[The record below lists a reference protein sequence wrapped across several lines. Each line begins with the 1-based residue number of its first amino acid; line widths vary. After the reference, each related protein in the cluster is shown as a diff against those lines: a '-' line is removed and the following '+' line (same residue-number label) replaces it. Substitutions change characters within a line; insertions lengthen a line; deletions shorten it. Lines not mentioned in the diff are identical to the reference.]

1 MINIF
6 FEGDIDMKITEIVT
20 TIICNTLMDPTVL
33 DRSRRRKGAF
43 SRNCGK
49 LPFWTVIK
57 LLLSNIKRT
66 VNSMLDEFFTSLAR
80 LSGSSVVTTCSQQAF
95 SKARAGIDH
104 TIFKECFEKMLDF
117 LCTKESHEFHHRL
130 GGLWGLQIISIDGS
144 KISLPN
150 RKILLGKYGGMGGG
164 ASSPTAL
171 ASIAF
176 DVLNE
181 RVLDAQFEPLATGER
196 NLAMRHIGT
205 IKAKDLTDL
214 LYTMFVFDR
223 GYASKDLI
231 LYIQN
236 TIQSRYLFRV
246 RDKFNLTIDSL
257 PRPDGSGMIDQTLEL
272 YEGVRV
278 RVLRFNLPS
287 GILETLIT
295 NDFERNAE
303 MFRQLYFLRWP
314 VEEEYLLIKEKIGL
328 TCFRGY
334 SENSILQE
342 FWISMLLTNLANVI
356 KQETDGII
364 KHEHSTK
371 PWLKH
376 EYKTNMNELAGG
388 LSRHLPDL
396 LDADTPYEKHCII
409 KNIFN
414 FMIHHPVIDKKG
426 TGESNPRKLARNV
439 DWHYNVKLTH

>member
-117 LCTKESHEFHHRL
+117 LCTRESHEYHHRL
-130 GGLWGLQIISIDGS
+130 GGLWGLQLIAIDGS

-150 RKILLGKYGGMGGG
+150 RNILLGKYGGMGGG

-196 NLAMRHIGT
+196 NLAIRHIGT

-287 GILETLIT
+287 GTLETLIT

-376 EYKTNMNELAGG
+376 EYKTNMNELAGE